1 MASLNQIEQDGLTV
15 LKIEGSLTSDELP
28 SIEGT
33 FTRLARQHGA
43 HVIVD
48 LAQVDMLT
56 TPAITMFI
64 ATSRAC
70 QRNGG
75 HMVFTQSTPRIRN
88 LLHRLRLDDVLDTA
102 PEFLDAICQV
112 KSS

>member
-1 MASLNQIEQDGLTV
+1 MANLNQIEQDGLTV
-15 LKIEGSLTSDELP
+15 VKIEGSLTSDELP
-28 SIEGT
+28 GIEGP
-33 FTRLARQHGA
+33 FTRLARKQGA
-43 HVIVD
+43 QVIVD

-64 ATSRAC
+64 AASRAC
-70 QRNGG
+70 RQNGG
-75 HMVFTQSTPRIRN
+75 HMVFTQSSPRVSN
-88 LLHRLRLDDVLDTA
+88 LLHLLRLDDVLDTA